1 VFTGIIGHIGRVS
14 ACEADGQGGA
24 TLRVFAP
31 SLIAEG
37 VAPKDSICVAGVC
50 LTVVA
55 NDAESLAFDV
65 VPETMRRTNLGAL
78 RAGDSLNLEAS
89 LRVGDRL
96 GGHLVYGHVDAKVAI
111 RARVQ
116 EGKGYRLS
124 FPRPPDLAR
133 YIVEKGYVALD
144 GVSLTVASVAPDDFE
159 VALIPE
165 TAARTT
171 FGIKGAGTFVNIEID
186 PIARYAL
193 SAAAAYEEPDGVRG
207 DELAWAYEI

>member
-1 VFTGIIGHIGRVS
+1 MFTGIIGHIGRVS
-14 ACEADGQGGA
+14 ACEPDGRGGA
-24 TLRVFAP
+24 TLRIFAP

-37 VAPKDSICVAGVC
+37 VAPKDSISVSGVC
-50 LTVVA
+50 LTVVS
-55 NDAESLAFDV
+55 NDAESIAFDL
-65 VPETMRRTNLGAL
+65 VPETMRRTNLGTL

-96 GGHLVYGHVDAKVAI
+96 GGHLVYGHVDATVAI
-111 RARVQ
+111 RTKTP

-124 FPRPPDLAR
+124 LPRPPDLAR
-133 YIVEKGYVALD
+133 FIVEKGYVALD
-144 GVSLTVASVAPDDFE
+144 GVSLTVASVGPSDFD

-171 FGIKGAGTFVNIEID
+171 FGIKSAGAFVNLELD

-193 SAAAAYEEPDGVRG
+193 STAAAYEEPEGVRG